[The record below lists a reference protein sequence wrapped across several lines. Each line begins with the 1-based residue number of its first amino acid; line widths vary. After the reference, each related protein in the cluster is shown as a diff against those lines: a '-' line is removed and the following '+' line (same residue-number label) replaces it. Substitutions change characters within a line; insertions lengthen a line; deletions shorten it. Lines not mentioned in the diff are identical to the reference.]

1 MPGLVGV
8 GSPSLIDGAIR
19 KKAMPNFTPW
29 YRREEYALMR
39 EIMDDGETLP
49 LSFDE
54 WEKNAE
60 SERAVAKREGVSII
74 PVLVGPDEF
83 FAFCKEKKI
92 TPDRATAAA
101 FASSRGAASYSMG
114 L

>member
-1 MPGLVGV
+1 
-8 GSPSLIDGAIR
+8 
-19 KKAMPNFTPW
+19 MPNFTPW

-49 LSFDE
+49 LSFVE

-74 PVLVGPDEF
+74 PVLF
-83 FAFCKEKKI
+83 
-92 TPDRATAAA
+92 RAAI
-101 FASSRGAASYSMG
+101 SLRSRSKAGRG
-114 L
+114 IL